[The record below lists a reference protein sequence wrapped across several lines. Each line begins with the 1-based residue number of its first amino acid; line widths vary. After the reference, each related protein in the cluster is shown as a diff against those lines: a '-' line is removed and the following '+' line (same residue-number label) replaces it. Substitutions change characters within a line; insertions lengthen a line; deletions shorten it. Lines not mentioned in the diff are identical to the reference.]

1 MKDKVERK
9 NTKITKDLI
18 MQSLFRAVSAKRP
31 EPGLIHHPDRG
42 SHYCSHEY
50 GKVLNQFGT
59 KTSMS
64 RKGNHS
70 KNTR

>member
-1 MKDKVERK
+1 MKDTIERK
-9 NTKITKDLI
+9 ISKITKDLI
-18 MQSLFRAVSAKRP
+18 MQSLFGAVSAKRP
-31 EPGLIHHPDRG
+31 EPGLIHHSDRG
-42 SHYCSHEY
+42 SQYCSHEY
-50 GKVLNQFGT
+50 GKILNQFGM